1 MKFILSKMLRY
12 WLASCH
18 ASAPS
23 NAQMT
28 ELLAQIA
35 ACTTRGHRLRL
46 KVGAGYVLRQGERL
60 QWLENG

>member
-1 MKFILSKMLRY
+1 MARKN
-12 WLASCH
+12 

-23 NAQMT
+23 SAQMT